1 MTSFQTRIVRRSGL
15 LPVVIAAAL
24 VGGCQKVPEVAPP
37 APPEGTVAT
46 PTQKDVTVFREFVGS
61 TEAYKSVEI
70 RARVQ
75 GTLDS
80 MHFEPSAF
88 VREGQLLFTIE
99 QAPFEAQRDRAAAG
113 LKAAEAGLARAESDL
128 DRLEQAVRTNAV
140 SQQEVTRARAER
152 DQASAAVLQAEAE
165 LTNAEIQLAYTTV
178 ESPLDRLEQAVRTNA
193 VSQQE
198 VTRARAERDQASAA
212 VLQAQAELT
221 NAEIQLEYTTI
232 ESPIAGMVSRNY
244 VDLGN
249 LVGAGE
255 ATLLTTVRQ
264 IDPIYAYF
272 EVSERFVAQALDE
285 RGGHQGPGQTKQ
297 ISATLLLE
305 ETGLEIEG
313 HLDSLENTVDTGTGT
328 IRVRGIFPNPDAR
341 VFPGFFVRVRL
352 PGELHEDAL
361 LVEETALGTDLGGR
375 YLMVVGEGDIVERRY
390 VEPGQLQD
398 DNTRLILS
406 GLEPG
411 ESYITRGLQ
420 RARPGMPVTP
430 KTAAGGE

>member
-1 MTSFQTRIVRRSGL
+1 MTSFQIQVVRRSAL
-15 LPVVIAAAL
+15 LSIVLAAVL
-24 VGGCQKVPEVAPP
+24 VGGCRKAPEVVPP
-37 APPEGTVAT
+37 APPEVTVTT
-46 PTQKDVTVFREFVGS
+46 PVQKDVTVFQEFVGS
-61 TEAYKSVEI
+61 TEAYKSVNI

-75 GTLDS
+75 GFLDS

-88 VREGQLLFTIE
+88 VRTGQLLFVIE
-99 QAPFEAQRDRAAAG
+99 PEPYEAQRDRAAAG

-152 DQASAAVLQAEAE
+152 DQASAGM
-165 LTNAEIQLAYTTV
+165 
-178 ESPLDRLEQAVRTNA
+178 
-193 VSQQE
+193 
-198 VTRARAERDQASAA
+198 
-212 VLQAQAELT
+212 LQAQAELT

-232 ESPIAGMVSRNY
+232 ETPIDGLVSRNF

-255 ATLLTTVRQ
+255 STLLTTVRQ
-264 IDPIYAYF
+264 IDPMYAYF
-272 EVSERFVAQALDE
+272 EVSERFVAQSLEE
-285 RGGHQGPGQTKQ
+285 RGGHKDPDENERL
-297 ISATLLLE
+297 SATLLLD

-313 HLDSLENTVDTGTGT
+313 QIDSLENTVDAATGT
-328 IRVRGIFPNPDAR
+328 IRIRGIFPNPDAK
-341 VFPGFFVRVRL
+341 VFPGMFVRVRL
-352 PGELHEDAL
+352 PGESYPNAL

-375 YLMVVGEGDIVERRY
+375 YLMIVGDGDVVERRY
-390 VEPGQLQD
+390 IEPGQLQD

-411 ESYITRGLQ
+411 ERYISKGLQ

-430 KTAAGGE
+430 KTAGSGS